1 MTNDKAFKNL
11 LKNASPIQL
20 AILRERVL
28 KVMDIT
34 NQSIKDNPDAWNNG
48 FIDVSIYTSLSE
60 LVNKHLGFND

>member
-1 MTNDKAFKNL
+1 MTNEKAFSKL
-11 LKNASPIQL
+11 LKEASPIQL

-48 FIDVSIYTSLSE
+48 FIDVNVYKSVSQ
-60 LVNKHLGFND
+60 LVEKHLGFNN